1 MWRLDEDPAQ
11 GIPDAGVALRGTHL
25 CHSLGVYGYLLYT
38 RRRHSGR
45 RGFGASGDALGG
57 LVGVLNLGYPLWLLV
72 AVLVVLGLL
81 TAYVLRGR
89 VSDRMLFP
97 LTVLLTPVCAVLVV
111 AVAVLRTS
119 GIYHEEE
126 SPGDHPG
133 TDGPYR
139 IPDGF
144 AQRLPERHA
153 ERDSFR
159 PGDRLTDRLT
169 DRLGDRVSLN
179 GISRPLMADS
189 QKLPSVAVSLPNLG
203 LRVTRAGMVG
213 G

>member
-1 MWRLDEDPAQ
+1 MEGENNRAGNPRRHLPYYNDGVTIGSLQGTFISQAASLRSPERMWRLDEDPAQ

-45 RGFGASGDALGG
+45 RGFGACGDALGG

-111 AVAVLRTS
+111 AIAVLIS
-119 GIYHEEE
+119 SLL
-126 SPGDHPG
+126 SPFYEPPVDTTRKNPPA
-133 TDGPYR
+133 TT
-139 IPDGF
+139 
-144 AQRLPERHA
+144 PEPTA
-153 ERDSFR
+153 
-159 PGDRLTDRLT
+159 P
-169 DRLGDRVSLN
+169 
-179 GISRPLMADS
+179 
-189 QKLPSVAVSLPNLG
+189 
-203 LRVTRAGMVG
+203 
-213 G
+213 